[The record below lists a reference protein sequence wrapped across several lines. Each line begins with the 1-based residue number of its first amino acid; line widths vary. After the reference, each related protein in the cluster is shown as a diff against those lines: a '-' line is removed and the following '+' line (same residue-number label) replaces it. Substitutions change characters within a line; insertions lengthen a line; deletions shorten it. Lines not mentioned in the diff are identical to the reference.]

1 MLCCLW
7 LYCPN
12 KHHICDLSSFCSMYL
27 GVSLLGSTFLQRGF
41 LHLLNRVYHRL
52 PCAGSFVFNGMIG
65 TPLYALRFPS
75 LSIQWAVCTKLCTSS
90 LLQVTSPAKFIYGL
104 LFSKIIHLAFL
115 SGILQHF
122 SNPQLI
128 KRLPDVW
135 AVWIGPFS
143 I

>member
-27 GVSLLGSTFLQRGF
+27 GVSLFLGSTFLQRGF

-65 TPLYALRFPS
+65 TPLYTLHFPS
-75 LSIQWAVCTKLCTSS
+75 LLIQWAVCTKLCTSS
-90 LLQVTSPAKFIYGL
+90 LLQVTSPPVRFIYGL
-104 LFSKIIHLAFL
+104 LFKQNHSPGLSRII
-115 SGILQHF
+115 QHF
-122 SNPQLI
+122 SPLTPPPSPTPN
-128 KRLPDVW
+128 
-135 AVWIGPFS
+135 
-143 I
+143 